1 MNKTLVSIST
11 AVTAAALCIAV
22 PAASAAPLNNA
33 QSIPA
38 DLSSQQT
45 IPKEP
50 EKPKDPNN
58 PQQYATYAQR
68 TSHIALIPSST
79 IRQKRDRYAHRLY
92 PQYGKHTKSHTKSA
106 LAQLYS
112 VQLCCYFVAAT
123 RPYPHKRTRKHT
135 GITQTALLN
144 TAILQ
149 PIFQLS
155 LHYNSY
161 YYSAWCL

>member
-1 MNKTLVSIST
+1 MKHKATIYLNRKMNKELSWTHRKTIKKKVQHI
-11 AVTAAALCIAV
+11 
-22 PAASAAPLNNA
+22 LNHRHHVGCNYRG
-33 QSIPA
+33 
-38 DLSSQQT
+38 T
-45 IPKEP
+45 
-50 EKPKDPNN
+50 
-58 PQQYATYAQR
+58 YRTYAQR